1 MKGYWAVN
9 LEMKLL
15 TRGDVTTIELTL
27 CGWSFEGSFALYC
40 IDLT

>member
-1 MKGYWAVN
+1 MKGV
-9 LEMKLL
+9 LGSESRDE
-15 TRGDVTTIELTL
+15 TFDIGDVTTIELQL